1 MLWSLIKI
9 LLFVAAVAGL
19 AYGATWLL
27 DAEGGVQ
34 ITVANTEFTLGALES
49 AIALLLLV
57 VALYVVLKLVSLLV
71 ATLRFINGD
80 ETAISRHFTR
90 NREKKGLRAVS
101 DSLMALAA
109 GDGQAAISSAR
120 QARKYLDKPELTNIL
135 IAQGAEAAGDAKVA
149 EATYKKLVAEERTRF
164 VGLRGI
170 LKQKLA
176 AGDTDTALKLA
187 ERAFAIRPRN
197 EEMQDT
203 LLKLQAEC
211 KDWAGARKTLAA
223 KLKHGAMPRDLHK
236 RRDAVLALSEAKE
249 VLDEGS
255 DIKAR
260 EAAIEANRRSPDLI
274 PAAVMAARGY
284 IEKGKPRYAARLLK
298 KAWGVR
304 PHPDLA
310 AAFAEIAPDETPAK
324 RLKRFEELV
333 QTNPGDRESK
343 LLKAELHIAAED
355 FPAARRAIGDLVE
368 TDPDTR
374 VLTTMAAIERGEGA
388 PDEVVRGWLAR
399 AVTAPRGPQWV
410 CDNCHAVAADWGP
423 ICHNCGGFDTLSWK
437 RPQEPEQTAA
447 STEAMLPLIVGHG
460 ARREDVAEAEVLP
473 AGSGQSDRAR
483 DAGSANEAEEAGKG
497 ETVEAEAADET
508 RK

>member
-1 MLWSLIKI
+1 
-9 LLFVAAVAGL
+9 
-19 AYGATWLL
+19 
-27 DAEGGVQ
+27 
-34 ITVANTEFTLGALES
+34 
-49 AIALLLLV
+49 
-57 VALYVVLKLVSLLV
+57 
-71 ATLRFINGD
+71 
-80 ETAISRHFTR
+80 
-90 NREKKGLRAVS
+90 
-101 DSLMALAA
+101 
-109 GDGQAAISSAR
+109 
-120 QARKYLDKPELTNIL
+120 
-135 IAQGAEAAGDAKVA
+135 
-149 EATYKKLVAEERTRF
+149 
-164 VGLRGI
+164 
-170 LKQKLA
+170 
-176 AGDTDTALKLA
+176 
-187 ERAFAIRPRN
+187 
-197 EEMQDT
+197 MQDT

-355 FPAARRAIGDLVE
+355 FPRRAARSATWSRRIRTRA
-368 TDPDTR
+368 
-374 VLTTMAAIERGEGA
+374 
-388 PDEVVRGWLAR
+388 
-399 AVTAPRGPQWV
+399 
-410 CDNCHAVAADWGP
+410 
-423 ICHNCGGFDTLSWK
+423 F
-437 RPQEPEQTAA
+437 
-447 STEAMLPLIVGHG
+447 
-460 ARREDVAEAEVLP
+460 
-473 AGSGQSDRAR
+473 
-483 DAGSANEAEEAGKG
+483 
-497 ETVEAEAADET
+497 
-508 RK
+508 